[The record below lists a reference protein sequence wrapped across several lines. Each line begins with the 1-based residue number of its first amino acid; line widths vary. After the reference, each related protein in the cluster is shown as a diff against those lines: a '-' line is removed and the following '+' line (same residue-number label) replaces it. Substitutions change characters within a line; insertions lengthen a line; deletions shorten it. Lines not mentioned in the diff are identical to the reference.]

1 MFGVL
6 MNCTDKDRHMADYV
20 MACRD
25 RLAEVS
31 DEKLQMGTIDLVVV
45 LALQDGYHD

>member
-1 MFGVL
+1 VRRASG
-6 MNCTDKDRHMADYV
+6 CTDKDRHMADYV

-31 DEKLQMGTIDLVVV
+31 DEKLQIGAIDLVVV
-45 LALQDGYHD
+45 LRLPDKYHD